1 MTESE
6 AEEQETP
13 VLTPELLPEQKFH
26 VMVKEANLDESRAA
40 YLLKQFSGHFKDA
53 AEYAKKAKHIIVTNE
68 NQTVLMEQARVARL
82 FLSKKRQDI
91 EKDRKWLKEPALREG
106 QAIDKIANLLK
117 DTIIP
122 TEEHLRRQE
131 DFIKLRQEAE
141 AERIRL
147 EVETRLEQERIA
159 KEKADAEALAK
170 AQAENARLRKESEA
184 KEKALAEERRKVA
197 YEQEK
202 IKKENEAKIAEENRK
217 RQEELAR
224 AQAENAE
231 IARQRQA
238 AFDREQEKIRKEN
251 EAKLAKE
258 RAERE
263 KVEAELRAKKQA
275 EMKAEADRI
284 ISEERL
290 LSADDQTKMIAFR
303 KSVES
308 IKIPEVKSAINKRI
322 IEDAKSHLFLAVSKI
337 TVVNQEEE

>member
-6 AEEQETP
+6 AEELETP
-13 VLTPELLPEQKFH
+13 VLTPELLPQQRFQ
-26 VMVKEANLDESRAA
+26 VMVKEAQLDQSRAD
-40 YLLKQFSGHFKDA
+40 YLLQNFSGHFKEA
-53 AEYAKKAKHIIVTNE
+53 AEWAKKAKDIIVTNE
-68 NQTVLMEQARVARL
+68 NQTVMMEIARTGRL
-82 FLSKKRQDI
+82 FLSKKRQEI
-91 EKDRKWLKEPALREG
+91 EKARKWMKEPALREG

-131 DFIKLRQEAE
+131 DFVKLRQEAE

-147 EVETRLEQERIA
+147 EVEARMEQERIA

-224 AQAENAE
+224 VQAENAE

-238 AFDREQEKIRKEN
+238 AFDREQEKVRKEN
-251 EAKLAKE
+251 ESKLAKE

-263 KVEAELRAKKQA
+263 KLEAELMAKKQA
-275 EMKAEADRI
+275 DMKAEADRI
-284 ISEERL
+284 RTEEAL

-322 IEDAKSHLFLAVSKI
+322 IEDSKSHLWLAISKI
-337 TVVNQEEE
+337 NIINQEEE

>member
-6 AEEQETP
+6 AEEQEIP
-13 VLTPELLPEQKFH
+13 VLTPELLPQQRFQ
-26 VMVKEANLDESRAA
+26 VMVKEAQLDKSRAD
-40 YLLKQFSGHFKDA
+40 YLLENFSGHFKEA
-53 AEYAKKAKHIIVTNE
+53 AEWAKKAKDIIVTNE
-68 NQTVLMEQARVARL
+68 NQTVMMEIARTGRL
-82 FLSKKRQDI
+82 FLSKKRQEI
-91 EKDRKWLKEPALREG
+91 EKARKWMKEPALREG

-131 DFIKLRQEAE
+131 DFVKLRQEAE

-159 KEKADAEALAK
+159 KEKSDAEALAK

-202 IKKENEAKIAEENRK
+202 IH
-217 RQEELAR
+217 
-224 AQAENAE
+224 
-231 IARQRQA
+231 
-238 AFDREQEKIRKEN
+238 KEN

-303 KSVES
+303 RSVEA

>member
-6 AEEQETP
+6 AEEL
-13 VLTPELLPEQKFH
+13 LTPSFTTDVLPEQVFH
-26 VMVKEANLDESRAA
+26 SMVKQASLDESRAN
-40 YLLKQFSGHFKDA
+40 YLLQNFSGHFKEA
-53 AEYAKKAKHIIVTNE
+53 AEWAKKAKDIIVTNE
-68 NQTVLMEQARVARL
+68 NQTVMMEIARTGRL
-82 FLSKKRQDI
+82 FLSKKRQEI
-91 EKDRKWLKEPALREG
+91 EKARKWMKEPALREG

-251 EAKLAKE
+251 EDKLSKE
-258 RAERE
+258 RVERYR
-263 KVEAELRAKKQA
+263 VEAELRAKKQA
-275 EMKAEADRI
+275 EQKAESDRI
-284 ISEERL
+284 IAEERL

-337 TVVNQEEE
+337 TEVNQEEE

>member
-13 VLTPELLPEQKFH
+13 VLTPELLPQQRFQ
-26 VMVKEANLDESRAA
+26 VMVKEAQLDQSRAD
-40 YLLKQFSGHFKDA
+40 YLLQNFSGHFKEA
-53 AEYAKKAKHIIVTNE
+53 AEWAKKAKDIIVTNE
-68 NQTVLMEQARVARL
+68 NQTVMMEIARTGRL
-82 FLSKKRQDI
+82 FLSKKRQEI
-91 EKDRKWLKEPALREG
+91 EKARKWMKEPALREG

-131 DFIKLRQEAE
+131 DFVKLRQEAE

-217 RQEELAR
+217 RQAELELVR
-224 AQAENAE
+224 
-231 IARQRQA
+231 RT
-238 AFDREQEKIRKEN
+238 N
-251 EAKLAKE
+251 EAQLAKE
-258 RAERE
+258 RQQREIAES
-263 KVEAELRAKKQA
+263 ELRIKKQA
-275 EMKAEADRI
+275 EMKAEAEEFKAKQALKLGSVTDKLIKYRAALKLLI
-284 ISEERL
+284 DQFPEIKDKNLIRWAEDCKSHLWIAHSSLNQISEE
-290 LSADDQTKMIAFR
+290 
-303 KSVES
+303 
-308 IKIPEVKSAINKRI
+308 EV
-322 IEDAKSHLFLAVSKI
+322 
-337 TVVNQEEE
+337 

>member
-6 AEEQETP
+6 AEELETP

-26 VMVKEANLDESRAA
+26 VMVKEANLDESRAG
-40 YLLKQFSGHFKDA
+40 YLLKQFSEHFKEA
-53 AEYAKKAKHIIVTNE
+53 AEWAKKANDIIVTNE
-68 NQTVLMEQARVARL
+68 NQTVMMEIARTGRL
-82 FLSKKRQDI
+82 FLSKKRQEI
-91 EKDRKWLKEPALREG
+91 EKARKWMKEPALREG

-131 DFIKLRQEAE
+131 DFVKLHQEAE

-217 RQEELAR
+217 RQEELSR
-224 AQAENAE
+224 IQAEN
-231 IARQRQA
+231 
-238 AFDREQEKIRKEN
+238 KV
-251 EAKLAKE
+251 KLDKE
-258 RAERE
+258 RADRE
-263 KVEAELRAKKQA
+263 KVESELRDKKQA

-284 ISEERL
+284 KAEESL

-303 KSVES
+303 KAVEA

-322 IEDAKSHLFLAVSKI
+322 IDDAKSHLFLAVSKI

>member
-6 AEEQETP
+6 AEEL
-13 VLTPELLPEQKFH
+13 LTPSFTPEVLPEQVFH
-26 VMVKEANLDESRAA
+26 SMVKQASLDESRAN
-40 YLLKQFSGHFKDA
+40 YLLQNFSGHFKEC
-53 AEYAKKAKHIIVTNE
+53 AEWAKKSKDIIVTNE
-68 NQTVLMEQARVARL
+68 NQTVMMEIARTGRL

-91 EKDRKWLKEPALREG
+91 EKARKWMKEPALREG

-131 DFIKLRQEAE
+131 DFVKLRQEAE

-170 AQAENARLRKESEA
+170 AHAENARLRKESEA

-202 IKKENEAKIAEENRK
+202 IKKENEAKIAKE
-217 RQEELAR
+217 R
-224 AQAENAE
+224 AEQQAKL
-231 IARQRQA
+231 
-238 AFDREQEKIRKEN
+238 DMVRKEQ
-251 EAKLAKE
+251 EAKLAQE
-258 RAERE
+258 RIERQ
-263 KVEAELRAKKQA
+263 KAEAELLAKRQA
-275 EMKAEADRI
+275 EAKAEADRLKKEADRI
-284 ISEERL
+284 RAEEAL
-290 LSADDQTKMIAFR
+290 LSADDQTKLTAF
-303 KSVES
+303 KQAVLA

-337 TVVNQEEE
+337 NVVQEEE

>member
-6 AEEQETP
+6 AEELETP
-13 VLTPELLPEQKFH
+13 TLVPELLPEKRFQ
-26 VMVKEANLDESRAA
+26 VMVKEAQLDQSRAD
-40 YLLKQFSGHFKDA
+40 YLLQNFSGHFKEA
-53 AEYAKKAKHIIVTNE
+53 AEWAKKAKDIIVTNE
-68 NQTVLMEQARVARL
+68 NQTVMMEIARTGRL
-82 FLSKKRQDI
+82 FLAKKRQDI
-91 EKDRKWLKEPALREG
+91 EKARKWMKEPALREG

-147 EVETRLEQERIA
+147 EVETRLEKERIA
-159 KEKADAEALAK
+159 EEKRNSE
-170 AQAENARLRKESEA
+170 ENARLQ
-184 KEKALAEERRKVA
+184 AENERLRR
-197 YEQEK
+197 EQEK

-224 AQAENAE
+224 VQAENAE

-238 AFDREQEKIRKEN
+238 AFDREQEKVRKEN
-251 EAKLAKE
+251 ESKLAKE

-263 KVEAELRAKKQA
+263 KLEAELMAKKQA
-275 EMKAEADRI
+275 EMKAEADKIRQ
-284 ISEERL
+284 EEAL

-303 KSVES
+303 RSVEA

-322 IEDAKSHLFLAVSKI
+322 IEDSKSHLWLAINKI
-337 TVVNQEEE
+337 LFIREEEE